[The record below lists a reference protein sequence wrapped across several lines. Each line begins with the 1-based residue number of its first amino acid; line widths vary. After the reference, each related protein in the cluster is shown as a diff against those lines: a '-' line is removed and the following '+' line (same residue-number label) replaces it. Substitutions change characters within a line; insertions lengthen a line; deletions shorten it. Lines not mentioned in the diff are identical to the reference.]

1 MEKKEITGL
10 IIKAAYEVHKNLKS
24 GFQEVVYQR
33 SLALEMDS
41 LGLEFKREEK
51 IPVYYKG
58 KKIDA
63 RRVDFVVEDVIVEIK
78 AKREFEEK
86 DFVQTLAYLKA
97 SGYKIALLINFGSKQ
112 VEVRRFVE
120 G

>member
-41 LGLEFKREEK
+41 LGLEFKREK
-51 IPVYYKG
+51 NPC
-58 KKIDA
+58 
-63 RRVDFVVEDVIVEIK
+63 
-78 AKREFEEK
+78 
-86 DFVQTLAYLKA
+86 
-97 SGYKIALLINFGSKQ
+97 LL
-112 VEVRRFVE
+112 
-120 G
+120 